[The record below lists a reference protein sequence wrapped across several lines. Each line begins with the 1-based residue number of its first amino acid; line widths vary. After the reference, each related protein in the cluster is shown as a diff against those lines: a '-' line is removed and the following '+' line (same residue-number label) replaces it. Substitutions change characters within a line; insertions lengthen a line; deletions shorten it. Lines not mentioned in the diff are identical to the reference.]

1 MPPKQRI
8 TREMILEKSFA
19 IFCREGMEAVN
30 ARSVAKALCCST
42 QPIFSYFEGMDDL
55 RNTIE
60 QKAKDTFAE
69 AIAGGAREGGLQG
82 CCETYVR
89 LAGEQPRLFA
99 RLMMNTDAGKAAE
112 PAAGGVEEQLTAAV
126 CAQYG
131 MDEAKAKALQRELWV
146 YVHGLAA
153 LAATGRLAADGQDI
167 AGRIAFTCDAL
178 AARIRG

>member
-19 IFCREGMEAVN
+19 IFCQEGMEAVN

-55 RNTIE
+55 RSTIE
-60 QKAKDTFAE
+60 QKARDTFAE
-69 AIAGGAREGGLQG
+69 AITSGTREGGLQG
-82 CCETYVR
+82 CCAAYIR
-89 LAGEQPRLFA
+89 LASEQPRLFA
-99 RLMMNTDAGKAAE
+99 RLMMNRDA
-112 PAAGGVEEQLTAAV
+112 AAGEPEADGVRAQLMEAV
-126 CAQYG
+126 RAQYG
-131 MDEAKAKALQRELWV
+131 MDDARAQALLRELWV

-153 LAATGRLAADGQDI
+153 LVAAGRLSADAQDL
-167 AGRIAFTCDAL
+167 AGRIASVCDAI